1 MKIVRL
7 SNEKLDQDTK
17 LIQLGVRK
25 TNVDFSKDVFFV
37 KKLQEV
43 QQLLKEVGL
52 PPKELLPPMNI
63 IK

>member
-43 QQLLKEVGL
+43 QQLLKDVGL